1 LTRFI
6 FARLSGPKSDMAGTL
21 ADFSKIIEFAPS
33 GAGVEV
39 VYHNRIMMRI

>member
-1 LTRFI
+1 
-6 FARLSGPKSDMAGTL
+6 MAGTL